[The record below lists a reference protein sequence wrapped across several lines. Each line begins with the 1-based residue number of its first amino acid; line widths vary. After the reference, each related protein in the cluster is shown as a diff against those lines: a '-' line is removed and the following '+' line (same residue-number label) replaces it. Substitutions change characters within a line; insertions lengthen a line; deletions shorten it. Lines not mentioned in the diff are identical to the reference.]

1 MFKKFFELVG
11 IVTTGY
17 VGYEVYK
24 EYQKRR
30 NSINKKKEDDEAAA
44 EDFEV
49 EVEDF
54 FDESVVD

>member
-1 MFKKFFELVG
+1 MLKKFFELVG

-17 VGYEVYK
+17 IGYEVYK

-30 NSINKKKEDDEAAA
+30 NSIKQEKEDDEAAA

>member
-17 VGYEVYK
+17 LGYEVYK
-24 EYQKRR
+24 EYQKRK
-30 NSINKKKEDDEAAA
+30 NSIKQEKEEDEEAA

-54 FDESVVD
+54 FAEEV